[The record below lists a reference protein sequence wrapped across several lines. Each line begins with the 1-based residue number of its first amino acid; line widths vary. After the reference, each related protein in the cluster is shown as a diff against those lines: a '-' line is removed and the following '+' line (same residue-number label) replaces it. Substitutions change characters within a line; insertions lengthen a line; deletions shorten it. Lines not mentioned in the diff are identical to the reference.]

1 MRVVT
6 YRLRFQPYL
15 AVEHISD
22 EIEALTGYT
31 MDEYYADATL
41 FERQT
46 VAQDAEQARRYFA
59 GECNARNTVILRWRH
74 LDGRTITT
82 SHRFTPILENGAVI
96 GMEGE
101 VTATDTMD
109 EAI

>member
-1 MRVVT
+1 MRVVA

-15 AVEHISD
+15 TVEYISE
-22 EIEALTGYT
+22 EIEALTGFT
-31 MDEYYADATL
+31 VDEYYADATL

-46 VAQDAEQARRYFA
+46 VAEDTETARRYFG
-59 GECNARNTVILRWRH
+59 GECSPRETVILRWRH

-101 VTATDTMD
+101 LTATDTMD